1 MPTHHFTLIV
11 DGADLQDESVG
22 NSLFESGCDDA
33 LVGSTDGV
41 QFIDFHRDAASLK
54 AAVQSA
60 VADVERVDGI
70 RVLRVAN
77 AGLMAMEDIART
89 PNRVPG
95 DDQARGAPG
104 DKLSIDLLN
113 EHCIQ
118 LRRKPGQPVST
129 IFGLLEQSHTERL
142 SIEEIGE
149 ASAAGWGGEE

>member
-77 AGLMAMEDIART
+77 AGLTAMADIART
-89 PNRVPG
+89 LSHVPG
-95 DDQARGAPG
+95 DDQARGGPG

-113 EHCIQ
+113 DHRIQ

-129 IFGLLEQSHTERL
+129 IFGLLEQSNTARL
-142 SIEEIGE
+142 SKEDRG
-149 ASAAGWGGEE
+149 SLCRRLGR